1 MTVVGREHGVADVTA
16 VAALMRKSLRSGAVG
31 RMSVPLREVVD
42 EGHGTRFLSMP
53 AVSSDL
59 GLCVNKTG
67 TITDGPGPTVTSVVT
82 VFSARTGDLVGVLD
96 GAAVT
101 NLKCAAVTALV
112 TDRCA
117 ARDAGVLAIVG
128 SGVQAWQQYLGV
140 SAVRDITE
148 VRVHSR
154 SREHAEAL
162 CKRIRRANG
171 NVRAEVS
178 ASAREATDAADV
190 ISTATTSVQP
200 LPIAPELP
208 EHVHINCMGA
218 HTTESRELSRSL
230 LTAATLVVEDIGI
243 AVAEAGEIHR
253 RAIDLEALENG
264 RPTGLEGRP
273 TVFSSTGHASLDLI
287 TCAHLVAQEHH

>member
-1 MTVVGREHGVADVTA
+1 MTVIGKEHGVADVTA

-31 RMSVPLREVVD
+31 RMSVPLRQVVD

-53 AVSSDL
+53 AVSTDL
-59 GLCVNKTG
+59 ALCVNKTA

-117 ARDAGVLAIVG
+117 ARAAGVLAIVG
-128 SGVQAWQQYLGV
+128 SGVQAWQQFLGV

-162 CKRIRRANG
+162 CERIRRANG
-171 NVRAEVS
+171 TVRTEVS
-178 ASAREATDAADV
+178 ATAREATEAADV

-230 LTAATLVVEDIGI
+230 LAAATLVVEDIEI
-243 AVAEAGEIHR
+243 AVAEAGDIHR
-253 RAIDLEALENG
+253 TAIGLESLESG
-264 RPTGLEGRP
+264 RHTGLEDRP